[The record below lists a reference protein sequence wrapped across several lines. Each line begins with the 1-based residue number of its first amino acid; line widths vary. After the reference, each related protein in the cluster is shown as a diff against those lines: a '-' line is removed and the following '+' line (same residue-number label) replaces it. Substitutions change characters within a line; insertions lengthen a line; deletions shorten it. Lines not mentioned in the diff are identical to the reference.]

1 MDQRVEPGG
10 RSLYPTQPPEELAPA
25 CAVAGV
31 LGVLPGII
39 GLLQANETV
48 KLVLGVGETLAG
60 RMLLFDA
67 MSTSFDEIRLWR
79 DPACPACGDAAVARA
94 TDGAMPSAAAAS

>member
-1 MDQRVEPGG
+1 MCGG
-10 RSLYPTQPPEELAPA
+10 R
-25 CAVAGV
+25 CA
-31 LGVLPGII
+31 GVLPGII
-39 GLLQANETV
+39 GLLQANEAI

-79 DPACPACGDAAVARA
+79 DPACPACGDAVATREA
-94 TDGAMPSAAAAS
+94 DQTPAALAAS

>member
-1 MDQRVEPGG
+1 
-10 RSLYPTQPPEELAPA
+10 
-25 CAVAGV
+25 VAGV
-31 LGVLPGII
+31 LGILPGII

-48 KLVLGVGETLAG
+48 KLVLRTGETLAG

-79 DPACPACGDAAVARA
+79 DPACPACGDAVVASLTQAAAPAV
-94 TDGAMPSAAAAS
+94 AAAS

>member
-1 MDQRVEPGG
+1 
-10 RSLYPTQPPEELAPA
+10 
-25 CAVAGV
+25 VAGV

-79 DPACPACGDAAVARA
+79 DPACSACGDAAAEGV
-94 TDGAMPSAAAAS
+94 TQPLAAAAS